1 MEARMTRAAFTLA
14 ALLLLTACEGM
25 GLGSLDT
32 SEAKTF
38 PGIDSLSTESEENKK
53 EREWLDKFY
62 GRKSASD
69 SDCDFYGNCKSAQK
83 SGLGW

>member
-1 MEARMTRAAFTLA
+1 MRRASLVMI
-14 ALLLLTACEGM
+14 ALLALSACQGM

-32 SEAKTF
+32 DEAKTF
-38 PGIDSLSTESEENKK
+38 PGLDNLSTESEENKK

-62 GRKSASD
+62 GRKSGGD

>member
-1 MEARMTRAAFTLA
+1 MRHAPFVIM
-14 ALLLLTACEGM
+14 LLLGLSACQGM

-32 SEAKTF
+32 DEAKTF
-38 PGIDSLSTESEENKK
+38 PGLDSLSTESEENKK